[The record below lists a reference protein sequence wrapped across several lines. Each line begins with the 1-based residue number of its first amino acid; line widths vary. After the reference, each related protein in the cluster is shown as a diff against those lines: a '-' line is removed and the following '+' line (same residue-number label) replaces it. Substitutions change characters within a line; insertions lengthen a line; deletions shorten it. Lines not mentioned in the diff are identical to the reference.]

1 MTLYE
6 KRRSHSPTTRRK
18 TPSSRS
24 STARRKKIRSHSP
37 TTRRKRRTRR
47 SSPLVLPSS
56 WGSSLE
62 HSPQSNKVYRG
73 KIKKGWPK
81 PISVTPKNIAS
92 LFGWKTVFPEG
103 TVLIVD
109 YKKGPNPFQNVPGIN
124 NLPRDNS
131 TMKIKVIE
139 MSSWN
144 ITATRIVWTIKAV
157 VLKGPKSI
165 KEGSVQTF
173 NYPRDKFYLYKT
185 FFSKT
190 TPLAEPLII
199 TPKVS
204 LAHHD
209 YRGSNTSTRPVI
221 PHAVWRYI
229 KNV

>member
-1 MTLYE
+1 MTINNT
-6 KRRSHSPTTRRK
+6 RRRRISYSPTRRRK
-18 TPSSRS
+18 TSSRS
-24 STARRKKIRSHSP
+24 STPRRKKIRSHSP
-37 TTRRKRRTRR
+37 TTRRKRR

-56 WGSSLE
+56 WGSSLAQ
-62 HSPQSNKVYRG
+62 SPQSKEVYRG
-73 KIKKGWPK
+73 KIKKEWPK

-144 ITATRIVWTIKAV
+144 KSATSIVWTIKAV

-165 KEGSVQTF
+165 EEGSVQTF
-173 NYPRDKFYLYKT
+173 NYPRDNFYLYKT
-185 FFSKT
+185 FFSKN
-190 TPLAEPLII
+190 TPLAEPLNI

-204 LAHHD
+204 LAHH
-209 YRGSNTSTRPVI
+209 YATFQPNRTTMPNI
-221 PHAVWRYI
+221 PEAVWRFSKI
-229 KNV
+229 